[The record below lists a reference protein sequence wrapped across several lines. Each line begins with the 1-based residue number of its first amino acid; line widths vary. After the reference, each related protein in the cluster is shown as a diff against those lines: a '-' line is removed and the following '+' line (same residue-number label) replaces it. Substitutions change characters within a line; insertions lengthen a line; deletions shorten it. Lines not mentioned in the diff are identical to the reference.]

1 MDYNRDQIDSILREA
16 NRLRS
21 EEVSRLAGIAAQRV
35 KTMLANVLSR
45 LAHPLRHAHR

>member
-21 EEVSRLAGIAAQRV
+21 EEVNRLTGVAVQRV
-35 KTMLANVLSR
+35 KVMIGTVMTR

>member
-21 EEVSRLAGIAAQRV
+21 EEINRLTGIAAQRI
-35 KTMLANVLSR
+35 KRTLSSMMSR
-45 LAHPLRHAHR
+45 LTHPLRHAHR